1 MRGPED
7 VVHNARNGASLEDV
21 KAWMAEANVT
31 DWLHLCEAAV
41 FMGAL
46 DLVDGWSEHLTP
58 AQAAVLEMVRIRAA
72 IGRLNEA
79 VIEAALAVC
88 SSQDTRDFALEGR
101 VRMERGLFRFEQEDY
116 EGARDDLTWAET
128 RLKSVAK
135 ASRDHDLAIL
145 NKAAFHLALGEQV
158 MALQVYGEMSRK
170 EGHAN
175 ESIAISRLAAGRI
188 YGDLGQM
195 FDALRLLWISH
206 AHAILAGQRLL
217 AIEAGTT
224 FVDMAEAHLSD
235 DAQPMQEQVESA
247 GPRNIGDEA
256 PMPGVLRS
264 EAEEVLEW
272 CAAACGDR
280 VDGVERPDLR
290 AVALLSAR
298 YGRLDIVS
306 HLIGAQDAVEDPML
320 CAVMQH
326 VDDEGE
332 EAWSRRM
339 AQLTMHALDPQTE
352 V

>member
-7 VVHNARNGASLEDV
+7 VVHRARNGASLDDV
-21 KAWMAEANVT
+21 QAWMVEANVT

-46 DLVDGWSEHLTP
+46 DLVDAWSEQLTP
-58 AQAAVLEMVRIRAA
+58 AQSAVLEMVRIRAA

-101 VRMERGLFRFEQEDY
+101 VRMERGLFRFEQGDHD
-116 EGARDDLTWAET
+116 GARDDLTWAET

-135 ASRDHDLAIL
+135 ASRDHDLTIL

-158 MALQVYGEMSRK
+158 MALQDYGEMSRK
-170 EGHAN
+170 DGHAN

-224 FVDMAEAHLSD
+224 FVDLAEAHLSD
-235 DAQPMQEQVESA
+235 DAKPMQEQVESA
-247 GPRNIGDEA
+247 GPRNIGDE
-256 PMPGVLRS
+256 PPVPGVLRA

-272 CAAACGDR
+272 CASACGDR
-280 VDGVERPDLR
+280 LDGVERPDLR

-298 YGRLDIVS
+298 YGRLDVVN
-306 HLIGAQDAVEDPML
+306 HLMGAQDAVEDPML

-326 VDDEGE
+326 VDDDGA

-339 AQLTMHALDPQTE
+339 AQLTMHALDPNAE

>member
-1 MRGPED
+1 MRGPEEVVLKALSGATLDD
-7 VVHNARNGASLEDV
+7 VQ
-21 KAWMAEANVT
+21 AWMDEAGVE

-46 DLVDGWSEHLTP
+46 DLVDGWLGQLTP
-58 AQAAVLEMVRIRAA
+58 AQAAVLDMVRIRAA
-72 IGRLNEA
+72 RGSLDEA

-88 SSQDTRDFALEGR
+88 STQDTRDLALEGR
-101 VRMERGLFRFEQEDY
+101 VRMERGLFRFEQGEH

-135 ASRDHDLAIL
+135 ASRDHDLTLL

-158 MALQVYGEMSRK
+158 MALQVYGEMSRTA
-170 EGHAN
+170 GHAN
-175 ESIAISRLAAGRI
+175 ESIAISRLSAGRI

-206 AHAILAGQRLL
+206 TYAILAGQRLL

-224 FVDMAEAHLSD
+224 FVDMAEAHLSE
-235 DAQPMQEQVESA
+235 DAKPMAEQVEDA
-247 GPRNIGDEA
+247 APRNVGDEA
-256 PMPGVLRS
+256 PKAGVLRS
-264 EAEEVLEW
+264 EAEKVLAW
-272 CAAACGDR
+272 CASACGDR
-280 VDGVERPDLR
+280 VDGPERPDLR
-290 AVALLSAR
+290 AVALLAAR
-298 YGRLDIVS
+298 YDRLDVIE
-306 HLIGAQDAVEDPML
+306 HLRGAYDGVEDPML

-326 VDDEGE
+326 VDAEDVD
-332 EAWSRRM
+332 AWSQRM